1 MTSISFILTISSPNN
16 KLTSQEEGKCQCE
29 SDLRSNEHYLSSS
42 ENKALKKF
50 RPVWDLNPWLPRYR
64 CGALPSSTIF
74 TSLSAVHIYDFHI
87 VTVIYSSHHGFVW
100 NQHNDQLPIGMLN
113 QNKKKNILSL
123 SRVLLQETIHRY
135 LLNLRWGSC
144 ERYSAM
150 LHVSF
155 RCRLS
160 KMVKQ
165 FPCQICSWR
174 AIKVLVN
181 RILRILSQDATLDS
195 LRSIYNLHS

>member
-1 MTSISFILTISSPNN
+1 MSFTNTETKCLKTENPQTAVNRTKTEKRKFSWHKNRENDLKNSQNRKTDNTNATLLNSFPPLRVASISFILTISSPNN

-113 QNKKKNILSL
+113 QNKKKNI
-123 SRVLLQETIHRY
+123 
-135 LLNLRWGSC
+135 
-144 ERYSAM
+144 
-150 LHVSF
+150 
-155 RCRLS
+155 
-160 KMVKQ
+160 
-165 FPCQICSWR
+165 
-174 AIKVLVN
+174 
-181 RILRILSQDATLDS
+181 
-195 LRSIYNLHS
+195 

>member
-1 MTSISFILTISSPNN
+1 M
-16 KLTSQEEGKCQCE
+16 SQEEGKCQCE

-113 QNKKKNILSL
+113 QNKKKNIQSL

-195 LRSIYNLHS
+195 PRSIYNLHS

>member
-16 KLTSQEEGKCQCE
+16 KLTSQEEGKCECE

-113 QNKKKNILSL
+113 QNKKKKHLKSVTSVITGNHPSL
-123 SRVLLQETIHRY
+123 PSELKRGIMWTLFSNAARDADAV
-135 LLNLRWGSC
+135 
-144 ERYSAM
+144 
-150 LHVSF
+150 
-155 RCRLS
+155 
-160 KMVKQ
+160 
-165 FPCQICSWR
+165 FPKYCQICSWR

-195 LRSIYNLHS
+195 PRSIYNLHS

>member
-1 MTSISFILTISSPNN
+1 MSFTKTETKCLKTENPQTAVNRTKTEKVTSISYILTISSPNN

-42 ENKALKKF
+42 ENKTLKKF

-160 KMVKQ
+160 
-165 FPCQICSWR
+165 
-174 AIKVLVN
+174 
-181 RILRILSQDATLDS
+181 
-195 LRSIYNLHS
+195 